1 MCRIFGTVGEKMVHE
16 AFERLTLL
24 SKKGGP
30 DATCYHTDEFVQF
43 GFNRLSILDT
53 SEKGNQPFVS
63 PSGRYVLMLNGEVY
77 NYNDIKYQY
86 NITQVKSGSD
96 AEVVLYLIEKLGF
109 HNAIPHLNG
118 MFAIACWDS
127 VEKQLFLARDFAG
140 IKPLFYSSTNNGI
153 VFGSQFNQI
162 LKHPYCYSWTPSTIG
177 MSEYLQFG
185 YMLPPNTIANNVFQL
200 EVGEML
206 SYSVKDQTYK
216 KHKYESF
223 FKESGNVEDVS
234 SDASPLV
241 NKAIKNAVERQL
253 VSDVPLGVFLSG
265 GIDSSLVAAH
275 ARVLNPD
282 VTALTIGF
290 EDHKYDESSK
300 AIEYAKHL
308 QIKHH
313 HVEMFN
319 QQKLL
324 DVFEE
329 HFEEMPEPI
338 ADYSSLPTYL
348 VSKIARKNHT
358 VMLSGDGGD
367 ELFWGYPRFLTFANS
382 TNWFKIPGAFN
393 RKIVKGLLK
402 KCGVNITGFLG
413 ENNMGKANMYFHS
426 CLSPSVVKK
435 MIGNYQIS
443 EETMNSYAYQPKS
456 TRETLDYLRRN
467 EFYCHLQ
474 KVLVKVDRMS
484 MANSLEVR
492 VPLLDKEVIH
502 ASERI
507 HSTLGVKHQ
516 MLKKLLKE
524 ELYHFIPQSLVD
536 QQKRGFTPPLATWVS
551 NELKSEVSTIL
562 LQYRGRLFNSDI
574 IPQFLE
580 NYYENNTLSLE
591 GFWTLYVLLKWL
603 KTHQH

>member
-1 MCRIFGTVGEKMVHE
+1 MCRIFGTVGKNTTQEEFEK
-16 AFERLTLL
+16 LTLM

-30 DATCYHTDEFVQF
+30 DATCYHTDEFIQF
-43 GFNRLSILDT
+43 GFNRLAILDT
-53 SEKGNQPFVS
+53 SDNGNQPFVS
-63 PSGRYVLMLNGEVY
+63 PSGRFVLMLNGEVY
-77 NYNDIKYQY
+77 NYNDIKRQY

-96 AEVVLYLIEKLGF
+96 AEVVLHLIEKVGF
-109 HNAIPHLNG
+109 HSAIPLLNG

-127 VEKQLFLARDFAG
+127 QEKQIFLARDFAG
-140 IKPLFYSSTNNGI
+140 IKPLFYAQTKNGL

-162 LKHPYCYSWTPSTIG
+162 LKHPYCNSWTPSTIG
-177 MSEYLQFG
+177 LSEYLQFG
-185 YMLPPNTIANNVFQL
+185 YMLPPNTIADNVYQL
-200 EVGEML
+200 EVGEIL
-206 SYSVKDQTYK
+206 TFNAKDHSYK

-223 FKESGNVEDVS
+223 FKESGNIEDVKPE
-234 SDASPLV
+234 ASKLV

-275 ARVLNPD
+275 ARGLNPE

-290 EDHKYDESSK
+290 DDHKFDESAK
-300 AIEYAKHL
+300 AIAYAKQL
-308 QIKHH
+308 KIKHH

-324 DVFEE
+324 DVFED
-329 HFEEMPEPI
+329 HFDDMPEPI
-338 ADYSSLPTYL
+338 ADFSSLPTYL

-402 KCGVNITGFLG
+402 KRGSNITGYLG
-413 ENNMGKANMYFHS
+413 EHNMGKANMSFHS
-426 CLSPSVVKK
+426 NLNHYEIKKLTGNFQLSEFTKN
-435 MIGNYQIS
+435 G
-443 EETMNSYAYQPKS
+443 YACQPQNE
-456 TRETLDYLRRN
+456 RETLDYLRKN
-467 EFYCHLQ
+467 EFYFHLQ
-474 KVLVKVDRMS
+474 KILVKVDRMS

-492 VPLLDKEVIH
+492 VPLLDKEVIN
-502 ASERI
+502 AAELVYC
-507 HSTLGVKHQ
+507 TLGKKHQ
-516 MLKKLLKE
+516 SLKKLLKE
-524 ELYHFIPQSLVD
+524 ELYKCIPQSLVE
-536 QQKRGFTPPLATWVS
+536 QQKKGFTPPLVTWVS

-562 LQYRGRLFNSDI
+562 LQYRGGLLKADI
-574 IPQFLE
+574 IPQFIE
-580 NYYENNTLSLE
+580 KYYNNNTLNLE

-603 KTHQH
+603 KTHQL